1 MEQTQDAKQVESHMA
16 VMENWLNVT
25 KYNEEQKVLSRKAE
39 RKYNELMTRLSMPSE
54 QVGPFSEEE
63 EKERKKI
70 IDDYRTY
77 CIMDYGPFGEE
88 IRPPKKRMD
97 TFHYGDQPSQ
107 FMIEFIKA
115 THHLFQIQQKR
126 IDELEKIVTQN
137 ETTGLLD
144 QNNQT
149 AFSLSNWKSLGAD
162 IARC

>member
-1 MEQTQDAKQVESHMA
+1 MLLYLANLYKMAVHLKTEHASQEEKTTQVESHMA

-25 KYNEEQKVLSRKAE
+25 KYNEEQEVLSRKAE
-39 RKYNELMTRLSMPSE
+39 SKYNELMARVSMRDS
-54 QVGPFSEEE
+54 FSEEE

-97 TFHYGDQPSQ
+97 TFHYGDQPSR

-115 THHLFQIQQKR
+115 THDLFQIQQKR
-126 IDELEKIVTQN
+126 IDELESVVAELNAKV
-137 ETTGLLD
+137 E
-144 QNNQT
+144 
-149 AFSLSNWKSLGAD
+149 
-162 IARC
+162 